1 MRPVSSFLHDIQSI
15 QILHLIQD
23 KMDKI
28 EQFLKK
34 IGRKYNDSLIVYY
47 HLIHDEQQLLLIEN
61 QIHNGFI
68 F

>member
-1 MRPVSSFLHDIQSI
+1 MTYNQYKYFTSFKI
-15 QILHLIQD
+15 
-23 KMDKI
+23 KWTKI